1 MTVQP
6 PLAADA
12 GVLRNVV
19 VLDRPHALT
28 RPVRAVSTAA
38 AHAGEAAVAQPPA
51 RVEIEPQGDDH
62 GFRAGYGEGLA
73 AGQAQQREQ
82 DEAQFRRVIEEAR
95 AAAMEEGRAEGLLRA
110 KEELEAAAT
119 RLRAQLVEEAETV
132 LQERL
137 QQLDQLVASAAAQ
150 SQRAVAQAE
159 DDLVALGFE
168 AVCRVLGRRAA
179 EPEVLRGM
187 VHDLLAARASDTRQQ
202 LAVHVHPQDH
212 AWLQRAP
219 SAAPVEWNW
228 VADDSVQTGGVLLR
242 WPHGAL
248 DARLETQL
256 DMLRHTLLR
265 VREERRAAAGE
276 ALQQ

>member
-6 PLAADA
+6 PPAAEA

-19 VLDRPHALT
+19 VLDRPHALA
-28 RPVRAVSTAA
+28 RPMRAVPATAA
-38 AHAGEAAVAQPPA
+38 REAAVAEPPA
-51 RVEIEPQGDDH
+51 RAEAQPQGYDH
-62 GFRAGYGEGLA
+62 GFHAGYGEGLA

-82 DEAQFRRVIEEAR
+82 DEAQFRSVIDEAR
-95 AAAMEEGRAEGLLRA
+95 AAAVEEGRAEGLLRA

-119 RLRAQLVEEAETV
+119 RLRAQLVEEAEAV

-150 SQRAVAQAE
+150 SRRAAAEAE

-187 VHDLLAARASDTRQQ
+187 VHDLLAARASDARQQ

-212 AWLQRAP
+212 AWLLRAG
-219 SAAPVEWNW
+219 SAAPVEWHW
-228 VADDSVQTGGVLLR
+228 VADDTVATGGVLLR

-256 DMLRHTLLR
+256 DMLRQTLLR
-265 VREERRAAAGE
+265 VREERRAATGG
-276 ALQQ
+276 ALPQ